1 MRTQL
6 VTLKRGIKVGDE
18 YYKDVVLREPIV
30 EDMINAEQIAVGR
43 GEIAFRTAMLC
54 VCIDRVDGCDV
65 PLTPKMLSQIDLP
78 DYNQLLDVF
87 EALQKQGDEDAKKD

>member
-6 VTLKRGIKVGDE
+6 VILKRGIKVGDQF
-18 YYKDVVLREPIV
+18 YKDVVLREPIV
-30 EDMINAEQIAVGR
+30 EDMINAEQVAKG
-43 GEIAFRTAMLC
+43 GGQIAFRTALLS

-87 EALQKQGDEDAKKD
+87 DELQKQGDEDAKKD

>member
-30 EDMINAEQIAVGR
+30 EDMINAEQAAKSR
-43 GEIAFRTAMLC
+43 GEIAFRTALLS
-54 VCIDRVDGCDV
+54 VCIERVDGCDV
-65 PLTPKMLSQIDLP
+65 PLTPKMLSQIDLN

-87 EALQKQGDEDAKKD
+87 EELQKQGDEDAKKD